1 MMQAEKEEKQ
11 KIRERIWRIL
21 EENKLASF
29 PRPVYGRIPNFKGS
43 SKAAERLSSLD
54 IFKKSSLIKV
64 NPDSPQSKVRELVL
78 SAKKKLLVPTPRLK
92 GEFYLLDGKE
102 TDSRNFTIKAIASHG
117 ERVRI
122 ENIDKVDLIV
132 VGSVAVTLNGDRVG
146 KGEGYSE
153 LEYAILREL
162 EKVNE
167 RTPVVTT
174 VHEVQ
179 IVDMIPREP
188 FDLALDVIVTPER
201 TITVPNAR
209 KPEGLLLDY
218 LEMEKVDETPFLKEY
233 LKRYHPNY
241 FHGKVSS

>member
-1 MMQAEKEEKQ
+1 MQVEKEEKQ
-11 KIRERIWRIL
+11 RIREKVWKTL
-21 EENKLASF
+21 EENNLASF

-43 SKAAERLSSLD
+43 YKAAERLSTLEV
-54 IFKKSSLIKV
+54 FKNSSLVKV
-64 NPDSPQSKVRELVL
+64 NPDSPQTKVRELVL
-78 SAKKKLLVPTPRLK
+78 RAKKKLLVPTPRLK

-102 TDSRNFTIKAIASHG
+102 TDPRNSTIKAIASHG
-117 ERVRI
+117 ERVKI

-132 VGSVAVTLNGDRVG
+132 VGSVAVTINGDRIG

-162 EKVNE
+162 RKVDE

-179 IVDMIPREP
+179 IVDKIPREP
-188 FDLALDVIVTPER
+188 FDLTLDVIATPER
-201 TITVPNAR
+201 TLAVTKTK
-209 KPEGLLLDY
+209 KPEGLLLEY
-218 LEMEKVDETPFLKEY
+218 LKPEKVEETPFLKEY